1 MGIQAEGEEEWN
13 AREHGGPKRRIWRRI
28 HIGIDKETLEV
39 RTVEVT
45 SSNVRDAPELP
56 DLLHQIPANQ
66 GIGSFTAD
74 GAYDTRKCHE
84 AIAARNTL
92 FFLGIDPNPLFVPNP
107 SNGRIQPKADLL
119 PTTRSTGSLMQKR
132 VGWLDQVG

>member
-1 MGIQAEGEEEWN
+1 M
-13 AREHGGPKRRIWRRI
+13 
-28 HIGIDKETLEV
+28 ETLEV

-45 SSNVRDAPELP
+45 SSNVQDAPELP

-74 GAYDTRKCHE
+74 GAYDTRKCNE

-92 FFLGIDPNPLFVPNP
+92 FFLGIDPNPLFVPSP
-107 SNGRIQPKADLL
+107 SNGRSQPKAALVPKPINLKADVQRL
-119 PTTRSTGSLMQKR
+119 SL
-132 VGWLDQVG
+132 